1 MTIETAITA
10 ATASTATATS
20 SMNTLSSDYNS
31 FLQLLTAQVANQD
44 PLEPMDSST
53 FVSQLAQLS
62 SVEQQIIT
70 NAHLENI
77 GGQVTT
83 AAVLND
89 LSFVGHEVT
98 IATDQVELIDSEASF
113 FYELEDTAATVSAQV
128 YASDGTLV
136 KEFTGLDTA
145 AGTMTGV
152 TWDGTD
158 STGLPVP
165 DDTFT
170 VQIVAEDAAGES
182 VGAATYAT
190 TGVEGI
196 TYANGLSQLLL
207 RSGETNTSANILAME

>member
-10 ATASTATATS
+10 ATASTSTATS
-20 SMNTLSSDYNS
+20 SMSTLSDDYNS

-70 NAHLENI
+70 NSHLETI
-77 GGQVTT
+77 GGQVAT

-98 IATDQVELIDSEASF
+98 IATDQMELIDSEGSF
-113 FYELEDTAATVSAQV
+113 FYELADTADTVSAQI

-136 KEFTGLDTA
+136 KEFTGLDTT
-145 AGTMTGV
+145 AGTLTQV

-158 STGLPVP
+158 SDGLPVP

-170 VQIVAEDAAGES
+170 VQIVAEDAEGES
-182 VGAATYAT
+182 VTAETYAT
-190 TGVEGI
+190 TAVEGI
-196 TYANGLSQLLL
+196 TYAAGLSQLLL